1 MGGLKVA
8 LLLGLIMVG
17 IANAIPAMLYLA
29 LIVAVIIGLSAIAE
43 WLVRLSGGDSESTAD
58 DTAR

>member
-8 LLLGLIMVG
+8 LLLGLIVVG
-17 IANAIPAMLYLA
+17 IANAIPAMIYLG
-29 LIVAVIIGLSAIAE
+29 LLVAAIIGFAAIAE
-43 WLVRLSGGDSESTAD
+43 WLVRLSGGGSESTSD